1 MLQGD
6 FNKLINKSLSQYQ
19 INFFPGLPATK
30 VTTLL
35 APQRLSVAMDDGS
48 GNYLQANQDLNL
60 NQLSILYLFRILFQ
74 YLSFLQK
81 IFY

>member
-19 INFFPGLPATK
+19 INLFPGLPATK

-35 APQRLSVAMDDGS
+35 APQRLSVAMDDGL

-60 NQLSILYLFRILFQ
+60 NQLFIPWLI
-74 YLSFLQK
+74 
-81 IFY
+81 